1 MEYNE
6 LLENV
11 CECINEIMPDATSR
25 ITTTVKNN
33 GVVLS
38 GLSISKE
45 GVNAAP
51 TIYMENYYQDYL
63 NGMDIEDI
71 AQKVIEIYRNTIP
84 GKNIDF
90 DFFENYDEVKKRI
103 YIKLINK
110 ERNDKLLESVPYEL
124 FFDLAIVC
132 YCKISNDEIGEGS
145 ILIRNEHLK
154 MWNIEKEQLL
164 CDAKNNSETNINMQ
178 IRGIGDVL
186 SDMNAD
192 LECELGDIDMNEA
205 NRLFVVNSQD
215 GYFGAMHMAIPSCLK
230 EMANK
235 LAGDFF
241 IIPSSIFELLILP
254 KEDGDFD
261 SLKKMIREVNASYV
275 NREEVLSDHA
285 YYYNTEEETL
295 IF

>member
-6 LLENV
+6 LLNNV
-11 CECINEIMPDATSR
+11 CECINEIMTDAVAR

-38 GLSISKE
+38 GLSISKQ

-51 TIYMENYYQDYL
+51 TIYMENFYQDYL

-71 AQKVIEIYRNTIP
+71 AKKVIEIYQNTIP
-84 GKNIDF
+84 ERNLDF
-90 DFFENYDEVKKRI
+90 EFFEKYDEVKKKI
-103 YIKLINK
+103 FIKLINK
-110 ERNDKLLESVPYEL
+110 DSNEELLESVPYEP
-124 FFDLAIVC
+124 FFDLAVVC
-132 YCKISNDEIGEGS
+132 YCKISSDEIGEGS

-154 MWNIEKEQLL
+154 MWNIDKEQLL
-164 CDAKNNSETNINMQ
+164 CDAKTNSETKVKMQ

-192 LECELGDIDMNEA
+192 FECELSDFDRQEA
-205 NRLFVVNSQD
+205 NRLYVVSSQE

-230 EMANK
+230 EMESK
-235 LAGDFF
+235 LDGDFY
-241 IIPSSIFELLILP
+241 IIPSSIFEILILP
-254 KEDGDFD
+254 KEDGDFE
-261 SLKKMIREVNASYV
+261 SLGKMIREVNATCV

-285 YYYNTEEETL
+285 YYYSAKEETL